1 MTGMHGGYK
10 TRRRNEVAETL
21 GEEHE
26 MDDAKYEMDHAKS
39 EQDFMR
45 GCEHSAAA
53 RRLRQH
59 K

>member
-1 MTGMHGGYK
+1 MHGGYK

-21 GEEHE
+21 GEKYE
-26 MDDAKYEMDHAKS
+26 MDHAKSEMDHAKS

-59 K
+59 E